1 MCVFRFSQQHFDL
14 VSERDVRQAREH
26 VAAEIAPF
34 LRELIM
40 RAEEVLAR
48 DEREARALRSKV
60 CISHLPWATQ
70 ELAKNESQSQLHTA
84 GSDDELKSPSMAALV
99 ADYELDEQRRELE
112 LLRKERLRL
121 MERVQSL

>member
-1 MCVFRFSQQHFDL
+1 
-14 VSERDVRQAREH
+14 VRQAREH

-60 CISHLPWATQ
+60 CICHLPWATE
-70 ELAKNESQSQLHTA
+70 ELSKSESKSQLHTA

>member
-14 VSERDVRQAREH
+14 VSERDVRQALEH

-60 CISHLPWATQ
+60 CISHLP
-70 ELAKNESQSQLHTA
+70 
-84 GSDDELKSPSMAALV
+84 
-99 ADYELDEQRRELE
+99 
-112 LLRKERLRL
+112 
-121 MERVQSL
+121 

>member
-1 MCVFRFSQQHFDL
+1 M
-14 VSERDVRQAREH
+14 RQAREH

-48 DEREARALRSKV
+48 DEREARSLRNKV
-60 CISHLPWATQ
+60 CMGYLPWATQ
-70 ELAKNESQSQLHTA
+70 ELSKNELRSQLHTTD
-84 GSDDELKSPSMAALV
+84 SDDELKSPSMAALV

>member
-1 MCVFRFSQQHFDL
+1 M
-14 VSERDVRQAREH
+14 RQAREH

-48 DEREARALRSKV
+48 DEREARALRSK
-60 CISHLPWATQ
+60 ATQ
-70 ELAKNESQSQLHTA
+70 ELSKNESKSQLHTA

>member
-1 MCVFRFSQQHFDL
+1 M
-14 VSERDVRQAREH
+14 RQAREH

-60 CISHLPWATQ
+60 CIL
-70 ELAKNESQSQLHTA
+70 
-84 GSDDELKSPSMAALV
+84 
-99 ADYELDEQRRELE
+99 
-112 LLRKERLRL
+112 
-121 MERVQSL
+121 SLTLGDSRAFQKRIKVTIAYRGVR

>member
-1 MCVFRFSQQHFDL
+1 M
-14 VSERDVRQAREH
+14 RQAREH

-48 DEREARALRSKV
+48 DEREARALRNKV
-60 CISHLPWATQ
+60 CICHLSWATE
-70 ELAKNESQSQLHTA
+70 ELSKNESKSQLHTA